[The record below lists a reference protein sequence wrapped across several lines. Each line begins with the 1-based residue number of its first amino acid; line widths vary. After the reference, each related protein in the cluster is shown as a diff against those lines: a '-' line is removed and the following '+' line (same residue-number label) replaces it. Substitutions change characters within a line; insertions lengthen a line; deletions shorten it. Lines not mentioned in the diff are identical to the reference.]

1 MSQSPH
7 AFQASKPIKLHTH
20 REVNIFVDAE
30 LLASL
35 KTASLHPGSIPSPFI
50 SLARVLSAAPF
61 LRALRIRIAHSCG
74 PESAWARTS
83 LVRADG
89 VPVGAALKRAFMA
102 QNLESSLPQLTTI
115 ELDAFSDV
123 APLLRLAPNLENLR
137 VYLPS
142 GFAQCTNAEFVEALR
157 LVPHLK
163 TLVYSPESLRV
174 TSTIHEVQAAISEDP
189 DVVFEQ
195 SDYSAE
201 LLIAIAKVLPMLES
215 LDLRT
220 RFHGEELVFPAGAEF
235 ITPEVSL
242 YSCSRFCQ
250 S

>member
-1 MSQSPH
+1 M
-7 AFQASKPIKLHTH
+7 K
-20 REVNIFVDAE
+20 
-30 LLASL
+30 
-35 KTASLHPGSIPSPFI
+35 
-50 SLARVLSAAPF
+50 
-61 LRALRIRIAHSCG
+61 
-74 PESAWARTS
+74 
-83 LVRADG
+83 
-89 VPVGAALKRAFMA
+89 A
-102 QNLESSLPQLTTI
+102 QEFESSLPRLTTI
-115 ELDAFSDV
+115 ELDSFSDV

-142 GFAQCTNAEFVEALR
+142 GFAQYTNAEFVEALR
-157 LVPHLK
+157 FVPHLK

-201 LLIAIAKVLPMLES
+201 LLIAIAKALPILES

-220 RFHGEELVFPAGAEF
+220 RFHGEEIVFPAGTEF
-235 ITPEVSL
+235 IKPEVGL
-242 YSCSRFCQ
+242 YSLRRFCQ